1 MVSGESEYGPALFL
15 IIPLVVIIAIWW
27 CCSCCFENIPHEE
40 PTQRQLE
47 DDEMQKTT
55 AASGTRTTTASP
67 VIQKYEKGVSLVGDG
82 TCPVCI
88 EKFKEGEYFRT
99 LPECKHSFHAACID
113 MWLYSH
119 PNCPVCRA
127 TATQFTVVVQR

>member
-15 IIPLVVIIAIWW
+15 IIQLVAVIAIWW
-27 CCSCCFENIPHEE
+27 CCRCCCENIPPEE
-40 PTQRQLE
+40 PIQRQLE

-55 AASGTRTTTASP
+55 AASSTRTTTASP

-82 TCPVCI
+82 TCAVCI
-88 EKFKEGEYFRT
+88 EKFEEGEYFRT

-127 TATQFTVVVQR
+127 TATLFTVVVQR